1 MDVTTFLHNF
11 WVRKKREQ
19 QQQKPQQHD
28 FAVFQN
34 LNLKRPHS
42 FRPQLKSLY
51 KWTSM
56 RFYQLT
62 TSSPGLF
69 PLKMGE
75 VDQLRD
81 FKWSLRKGG
90 R

>member
-11 WVRKKREQ
+11 WVRKKGNNNNTRLCCFSKL
-19 QQQKPQQHD
+19 KPKEATFFQT
-28 FAVFQN
+28 AVN
-34 LNLKRPHS
+34 L
-42 FRPQLKSLY
+42 
-51 KWTSM
+51 
-56 RFYQLT
+56 QLT

-75 VDQLRD
+75 VGQLRD